1 MRLSRDYLMIES
13 ASSGFRP
20 EIMEK
25 AIHLLSLLQI
35 LQSHPALKNKFALKG
50 GTALNLFWFDVPRL
64 SVDIDLN
71 YVGEVDRELMDID
84 KSIIDQAIDAVCSR
98 EGYVIIRKPDDH
110 AGGKYT
116 LRYESVITPTAILQL
131 DLNFMYRV
139 PLWSINLMNSYP
151 VGRYTCTDIP
161 VVDIHEIAAGKL
173 TALLSRNA
181 SRDLYDTYRLFNE
194 KMLDIEKLRIAF
206 VIYGAINRKDW
217 RKVRIDDLNFRIND
231 LEDQLLP
238 VLRDTTILEIE
249 DRPKWTQY
257 LLDSCREYLKSVMP
271 LRQNEIEFLDWLNDS
286 GDIKFEL
293 LTDDPD
299 LRYRISIHPGIL
311 WKALN
316 VKKFRS

>member
-13 ASSGFRP
+13 ESSGFRP

>member
-13 ASSGFRP
+13 ASSGFRS

-98 EGYVIIRKPDDH
+98 EGYVIIRKPDNH

-194 KMLDIEKLRIAF
+194 KILDIEKLRIAF
-206 VIYGAINRKDW
+206 IIYGAINRKDW

-271 LRQNEIEFLDWLNDS
+271 FRQNEIEFLDWLNDS